1 MHNIAVIKVSIAD
14 VKQLQAIS
22 RQTFF
27 ESYSDRNTAENMQK
41 YLTEVFSIEK
51 LSEELNNPCSEFY
64 LANLNAQTIGYL
76 KVNYGNAQ
84 TELKDPNAFEIER
97 IYVLKEFQG
106 KQVGQLLF
114 GKALQLAKDR
124 KSTYLWLGVWENN
137 FKAISFYKKCGM
149 MEFDTHVFIL
159 GEDKQT
165 DILMK
170 LEL

>member
-64 LANLNAQTIGYL
+64 IANLNAQTIGYL